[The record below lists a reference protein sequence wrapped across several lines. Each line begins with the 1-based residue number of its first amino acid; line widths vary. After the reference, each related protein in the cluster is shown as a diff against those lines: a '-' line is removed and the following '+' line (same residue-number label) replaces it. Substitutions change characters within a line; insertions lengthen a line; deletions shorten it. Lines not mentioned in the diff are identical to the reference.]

1 VSKAKKKPFKSGFVG
16 IVGRT
21 NVGKSTL
28 LNTLVRSK
36 IAITSHRP
44 QTTRHRIRCILT
56 RDDVQIVFIDT
67 PGFHKPHNLLGEKL
81 NKAVTATIE
90 EVDVVLFMLDGS
102 EDIGGGDHFMARH
115 LALTRTPVVVAL
127 NKIDRI
133 TNRQTREKAEIAGR
147 LGSFKA
153 VIPISARSGENVNL
167 LIEELVSLLGEG
179 PQYYPEGVLT
189 DEPENV
195 IIAEFIRE
203 KILDLTREE
212 VPHSVAVAVEEMSK
226 RQGRDLVD
234 IMANVYVEKDSQK
247 GILIGKQGSLLK
259 TIATRAR
266 KDIEAL
272 LGSQIN
278 LKVWVK
284 VEKDWRKREAA
295 MQKLEMFKD

>member
-1 VSKAKKKPFKSGFVG
+1 
-16 IVGRT
+16 
-21 NVGKSTL
+21 
-28 LNTLVRSK
+28 
-36 IAITSHRP
+36 
-44 QTTRHRIRCILT
+44 
-56 RDDVQIVFIDT
+56 
-67 PGFHKPHNLLGEKL
+67 
-81 NKAVTATIE
+81 
-90 EVDVVLFMLDGS
+90 
-102 EDIGGGDHFMARH
+102 
-115 LALTRTPVVVAL
+115 
-127 NKIDRI
+127 
-133 TNRQTREKAEIAGR
+133 
-147 LGSFKA
+147 
-153 VIPISARSGENVNL
+153 
-167 LIEELVSLLGEG
+167 
-179 PQYYPEGVLT
+179 
-189 DEPENV
+189 
-195 IIAEFIRE
+195 
-203 KILDLTREE
+203 LDLTREE